1 MREANVK
8 KMEEETYGKHH
19 SSAAIDLISADIAR
33 KIRLS
38 RVYLAFCTIAC
49 VSVLAL
55 LLARILL
62 FK

>member
-1 MREANVK
+1 VSVK
-8 KMEEETYGKHH
+8 KMEEETYDKHH
-19 SSAAIDLISADIAR
+19 SSDAINLISADIAR

-38 RVYLAFCTIAC
+38 RVYVAFCAIAC